1 MEKLTRQE
9 TEILKKI
16 IKGRN
21 NPQISKDTNLS
32 IHTVKAHISSI
43 LRKLEAKNRVNAV
56 YIALKYKII
65 DE

>member
-1 MEKLTRQE
+1 MKKLTPQE
-9 TEILKKI
+9 TEILKQI

-21 NPQISKDTNLS
+21 NPQISIETNLS

-56 YIALKYKII
+56 YIALKNKII